1 MKKIKVI
8 LTIFTLFVF
17 VSAGAAFASNQL
29 TGKVIETMNSG
40 GYSYVLLEKDGI
52 QTWVAAP
59 QTTIKKGETMTF
71 NPGMQMKNFTSK
83 TLGKTFDAIYFSS
96 GIAQ

>member
-1 MKKIKVI
+1 MKKIKTI
-8 LTIFTLFVF
+8 LTIFALVVF
-17 VSAGAAFASNQL
+17 VSAGTVFAASQL
-29 TGKVIETMNSG
+29 TGEVIETMNSG

-59 QTTIKKGETMTF
+59 QTTIKKRENMTF

>member
-1 MKKIKVI
+1 MKKIKAI
-8 LTIFTLFVF
+8 LTIFALFLF
-17 VSAGAAFASNQL
+17 VSAGTAFASNQL
-29 TGKVIETMNSG
+29 TGTVIETMNSG
-40 GYSYVLLEKDGI
+40 GYSYVQLEKDGV
-52 QTWVAAP
+52 QTWVAVP
-59 QTTIKKGETMTF
+59 QAAIKKGETMTF

>member
-1 MKKIKVI
+1 MKKIKAI
-8 LTIFTLFVF
+8 LTIFALVVF
-17 VSAGAAFASNQL
+17 VSAGAVFASSQL
-29 TGKVIETMNSG
+29 TGEVIETMNSG
-40 GYSYVLLEKDGI
+40 GYSYVQIEKDGI
-52 QTWVAAP
+52 KTWVAVP
-59 QTTIKKGETMTF
+59 QTTVKKGETMTF

>member
-1 MKKIKVI
+1 MKKIKAI
-8 LTIFTLFVF
+8 ITIFALFVF
-17 VSAGAAFASNQL
+17 VSGGVAFASNQL
-29 TGKVIETMNSG
+29 SGKVIETMNSG
-40 GYSYVLLEKDGI
+40 GYSYVLLEKDGT
-52 QTWVAAP
+52 QTWVAVP
-59 QTTIKKGETMTF
+59 QTTVKQGETMTF

>member
-1 MKKIKVI
+1 MKKVKALLVI
-8 LTIFTLFVF
+8 
-17 VSAGAAFASNQL
+17 FALVAVVL
-29 TGKVIETMNSG
+29 TGTASAANLLTGVVIETMNSG

-52 QTWVAAP
+52 QTWVAVP
-59 QTTIKKGETMTF
+59 QTTVKKGETMTF
-71 NPGMQMKNFTSK
+71 NSGMQMKNFTSK